1 MDLTNALDR
10 IEEIHAQIAKGE
22 VFRGYRP
29 VPVAVAGVIGLLAG
43 WLQSRVLPAGDD
55 GMAFLWYWLAVAAFN
70 LALIGSV
77 IGMAHVREPDPFVRR
92 HTRQVVGQFVPC
104 LAAGATVSL
113 SLPALDP
120 GLVRLLPGIWA
131 LLLGLGI
138 FASRPYLARA
148 TGWVA
153 LFFILSGTALLAFP
167 VNGLTRLGV
176 ANGGVFGVGLL
187 AAAVVLHLDIPRGNR
202 G

>member
-29 VPVAVAGVIGLLAG
+29 IPVAVAGAVGLAAG
-43 WLQSRVLPAGDD
+43 WLQARVLPAGDD
-55 GMAFLWYWLAVAAFN
+55 GTGFLAYWLAVAALN
-70 LALIGSV
+70 LAV
-77 IGMAHVREPDPFVRR
+77 IGAVIAVGYRRTPDSFSRR
-92 HTRQVVGQFVPC
+92 HTRRVVGQFVPC
-104 LAAGATVSL
+104 LFAGAAVSL
-113 SLPALDP
+113 GFVALDP
-120 GLVRLLPGIWA
+120 GLVRLLPGVWA
-131 LLLGLGI
+131 LLLGLGV

-153 LFFILSGTALLAFP
+153 LFFVFAGTALLAFP
-167 VNGLTRLGV
+167 VNELNRLGL
-176 ANGGVFGVGLL
+176 ANGAVFGVGLL
-187 AAAVVLHLDIPRGNR
+187 AAAVVLHLDIPRSDR